1 MWSINQKFVKH
12 KVAPNEGFAQAYS
25 PVFPAPFVTDQVVL
39 VYNVLEWKPICI
51 FITLNSIIYTIHF
64 IYYKISVSQAIKVKL
79 VSEFKNELI
88 LFLFNLLHHY
98 SIND

>member
-1 MWSINQKFVKH
+1 MKTNLHIYHFKLEIWSRK
-12 KVAPNEGFAQAYS
+12 
-25 PVFPAPFVTDQVVL
+25 T
-39 VYNVLEWKPICI
+39 
-51 FITLNSIIYTIHF
+51 IIYTIYF